1 MVVLYKKMMVDVQ
14 ITSGGNS
21 VQEFGGGGVKA
32 SQISGKFVMI

>member
-21 VQEFGGGGVKA
+21 VQEFGGGVKA